1 VFSLSSE
8 PIRREP
14 LAASV
19 ANVQA
24 GALVTFEGWV
34 RNHNEGRDVVLL
46 EYEAFEPL
54 SRKEAE
60 KILQEAGEKFNVRQ
74 MVCIHRVGPL
84 EVGDIAVWIGVT
96 AEHREAAFKACQYII
111 DEIKVRLPI
120 WKKEHYTDG
129 SSEWVNC
136 RECAHAR

>member
-1 VFSLSSE
+1 SE
-8 PIRREP
+8 PILRDS
-14 LAASV
+14 LAASLSE
-19 ANVQA
+19 QRA
-24 GALVTFEGWV
+24 GALATFEGWV
-34 RNHNEGRDVVLL
+34 RNHNEGREVVLL

-60 KILQEAGEKFNVRQ
+60 RILQEAKERFNVLDA
-74 MVCIHRVGPL
+74 VCVHRVGAL
-84 EVGDIAVWIGVT
+84 EVGDIPVWIGVT
-96 AEHREAAFKACQYII
+96 DEHREAAFKACQYMI

>member
-1 VFSLSSE
+1 MFSLSSE
-8 PIRREP
+8 PILRDP
-14 LAASV
+14 LTASL
-19 ANVQA
+19 ATGQA
-24 GALVTFEGWV
+24 GALATFEGWV
-34 RNHNEGRDVVLL
+34 RNHNEGREVVLL

-54 SRKEAE
+54 SRKEAD
-60 KILQEAGEKFNVRQ
+60 KILHEAGEKFNVLQ
-74 MVCIHRVGPL
+74 VVCVHRVGAL

-96 AEHREAAFKACQYII
+96 AEHRDAAFMACQYII
-111 DEIKVRLPI
+111 DEVKVRLPI

>member
-1 VFSLSSE
+1 
-8 PIRREP
+8 
-14 LAASV
+14 
-19 ANVQA
+19 
-24 GALVTFEGWV
+24 
-34 RNHNEGRDVVLL
+34 
-46 EYEAFEPL
+46 
-54 SRKEAE
+54 
-60 KILQEAGEKFNVRQ
+60 
-74 MVCIHRVGPL
+74 
-84 EVGDIAVWIGVT
+84 VWIGVT

>member
-1 VFSLSSE
+1 MFSLSSE
-8 PIRREP
+8 PILRDS
-14 LAASV
+14 LAASL
-19 ANVQA
+19 ANDRA
-24 GALVTFEGWV
+24 GALATFEGWV
-34 RNHNEGRDVVLL
+34 RNHNEGRAVVLL

-60 KILQEAGEKFNVRQ
+60 RILQEAMERFNIVKIAC
-74 MVCIHRVGPL
+74 VHRIGAL

>member
-14 LAASV
+14 LTASV

-84 EVGDIAVWIGVT
+84 
-96 AEHREAAFKACQYII
+96 
-111 DEIKVRLPI
+111 
-120 WKKEHYTDG
+120 
-129 SSEWVNC
+129 
-136 RECAHAR
+136 